1 MDNYKDAIFEPLE
14 YYVNYGKDTHKK
26 NVSEYFDE
34 LTAKSGVDV
43 EENRT
48 TVKRYRDK
56 LAKIEA
62 LKKELRKNKTLRVVS
77 IVLSVITVVL
87 LAAFLPEV
95 ALKIAVCLPI
105 GVIAVF
111 VIVSVFKKTGKK
123 IKELDEKVAKES
135 DEANVILCEARA
147 QMAPLNALF
156 SDNDTFDLIEKT
168 MPQISFD
175 KQFKRENL
183 EDLKNN
189 YDFNGTIAEN
199 SSVLDV
205 VSGTIYK
212 NPFVFERI
220 RTCEIVP
227 YTYTGTL
234 LITWTTYSFD
244 SKGRRVAHHHSQ
256 TLVAHVTKPKPQYT
270 VSTQLSY
277 GCQAAPDL
285 SFTRENKHYERLS
298 ENEVEREVRSGAKK
312 LKKKSNKALKTGKS
326 FTEMANTKFDV
337 LFDATDRD
345 NEQQFRLMFTP
356 LAQREMLDLV
366 RSAEGYGD
374 DFDFFKRKKLNI
386 IRSEHSQS
394 RDMDTSAKRYY
405 SFDFDEIKS
414 LFNNF
419 NNDYFKSVYFDFA
432 PLIAIPAY
440 QEEPTATFEAPS
452 YSDIGYTQYN
462 YEMIANKMD
471 ARVFAHE
478 RTATESIL
486 KTVLVERTDTSD
498 TVEVTAHSYAGEP
511 RTDFVPMLGG
521 DGKMHL
527 VPVYWTEYI
536 PLSRSTNITVK
547 NIGLT
552 TTQYSQKTASYDA
565 HELPE
570 NAVCFRG
577 IFAHTDA
584 LEKANKLINNILGK
598 GE

>member
-227 YTYTGTL
+227 YTFF
-234 LITWTTYSFD
+234 S
-244 SKGRRVAHHHSQ
+244 
-256 TLVAHVTKPKPQYT
+256 
-270 VSTQLSY
+270 
-277 GCQAAPDL
+277 
-285 SFTRENKHYERLS
+285 
-298 ENEVEREVRSGAKK
+298 
-312 LKKKSNKALKTGKS
+312 
-326 FTEMANTKFDV
+326 MATHF
-337 LFDATDRD
+337 
-345 NEQQFRLMFTP
+345 
-356 LAQREMLDLV
+356 
-366 RSAEGYGD
+366 
-374 DFDFFKRKKLNI
+374 
-386 IRSEHSQS
+386 
-394 RDMDTSAKRYY
+394 
-405 SFDFDEIKS
+405 
-414 LFNNF
+414 
-419 NNDYFKSVYFDFA
+419 
-432 PLIAIPAY
+432 
-440 QEEPTATFEAPS
+440 
-452 YSDIGYTQYN
+452 
-462 YEMIANKMD
+462 
-471 ARVFAHE
+471 
-478 RTATESIL
+478 
-486 KTVLVERTDTSD
+486 
-498 TVEVTAHSYAGEP
+498 
-511 RTDFVPMLGG
+511 
-521 DGKMHL
+521 
-527 VPVYWTEYI
+527 
-536 PLSRSTNITVK
+536 
-547 NIGLT
+547 
-552 TTQYSQKTASYDA
+552 
-565 HELPE
+565 
-570 NAVCFRG
+570 
-577 IFAHTDA
+577 
-584 LEKANKLINNILGK
+584 
-598 GE
+598 